1 MKETGL
7 LVLVRTR
14 PVSHEFC
21 KSVNTADYS
30 HTAQDDECG
39 NSLPRK
45 CLLNLLVYLLES
57 HLTYSFQRLI
67 TVCCLSLQDL

>member
-14 PVSHEFC
+14 PASHEFC

-30 HTAQDDECG
+30 HTAQDDKCG

-45 CLLNLLVYLLES
+45 CLPNLLVYLLES
-57 HLTYSFQRLI
+57 LNLQFSK
-67 TVCCLSLQDL
+67 VNNSLLFVFQDL